1 MTGEV
6 ADSERPV
13 QREATLSSKRTF
25 VVSLVSAGFVS
36 ASAAHAVEVAPPA
49 ATMPMASTIAERVV
63 RIIVEKLVVDIKD
76 VVPEA
81 SLVKDLGAD
90 SIDGVELVME
100 LEREFHFKVSDEDAE
115 KAQTVGD
122 VIRYCESHAK

>member
-1 MTGEV
+1 
-6 ADSERPV
+6 
-13 QREATLSSKRTF
+13 
-25 VVSLVSAGFVS
+25 VSLVSAGFVS
-36 ASAAHAVEVAPPA
+36 ASAAHAVEVAPLA
-49 ATMPMASTIAERVV
+49 ATMPMPMASTIAERVV